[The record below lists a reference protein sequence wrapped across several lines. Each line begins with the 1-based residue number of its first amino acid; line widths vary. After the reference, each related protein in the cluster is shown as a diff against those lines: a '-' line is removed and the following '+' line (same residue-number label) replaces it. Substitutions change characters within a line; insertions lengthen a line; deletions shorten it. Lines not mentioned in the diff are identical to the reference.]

1 MNKKE
6 EIMQSAT
13 HLFSEKGYSS
23 TSVQEI
29 ANDCGISKGT
39 LYSFFN
45 SKEELLIQVIKH
57 NHNKMLQQTM
67 NVNLDSSLSA
77 KERLIQKLVVQFDG
91 FRKNK
96 DFMGMLLRA
105 LPPRD
110 NPQISLLMKRIRIAM
125 VVWYKECLIEAYGN
139 KVEPYIWDLVF
150 MFQGAL
156 KEYATLAVHEKK
168 DIDFQSAVRFI
179 VGHFDTMIH
188 HTRDLEPV
196 LTSQEM
202 VEYESFEIDLE
213 PESPKEQINQLM
225 EDLHGRIKNIS
236 IREESRQDSILAIQS
251 LQKEIHAREPRRF
264 LIKSLLLYLAE
275 IEECKPLVRRVE
287 TILQTLQT
295 K

>member
-1 MNKKE
+1 
-6 EIMQSAT
+6 
-13 HLFSEKGYSS
+13 S

-125 VVWYKECLIEAYGN
+125 VVWYKECLIEAYGD

-156 KEYATLAVHEKK
+156 KEYATLSVHEKK
-168 DIDFQSAVRFI
+168 DIDFQNAVRFI
-179 VGHFDTMIH
+179 VGQFDRMIH
-188 HTRDLEPV
+188 HTTDLEPV

-213 PESPKEQINQLM
+213 PETPEEQIDQLM
-225 EDLHGRIKNIS
+225 EDLRRRIKNLS
-236 IREESRQDSILAIQS
+236 IREETRQDSIFAIQS
-251 LQKEIHAREPRRF
+251 LQKEIRAHGPRRF

-275 IEECKPLVRRVE
+275 IEECQPLVRRVE
-287 TILQTLQT
+287 TIFQTLQT

>member
-77 KERLIQKLVVQFDG
+77 KERLIQKLVVQFEG

-125 VVWYKECLIEAYGN
+125 VVWYKECLIEAYGD

-156 KEYATLAVHEKK
+156 KEYATLSVHEKK
-168 DIDFQSAVRFI
+168 DIDFQNAVRFI
-179 VGHFDTMIH
+179 VGQFDRMIH
-188 HTRDLEPV
+188 HTTDLEPV

-213 PESPKEQINQLM
+213 PETPEEQIDQLM
-225 EDLHGRIKNIS
+225 EDLRGRIKNLS
-236 IREESRQDSILAIQS
+236 IREETRQDSILAIQS
-251 LQKEIHAREPRRF
+251 LQKEIRAHEPRRF

-275 IEECKPLVRRVE
+275 IEECQPLVRRVE
-287 TILQTLQT
+287 TIFQTLQT